1 MKINKIYD
9 INDFTFTSIVSEL
22 KEVDE
27 VDEVDKKELI
37 TEKIKSK
44 NPQDKIKTIK
54 GSEINSIPLD
64 KRANLDDPVKMYL
77 KEIGQIKLLT
87 AKKEIEL
94 AKRIEEGDVEA
105 KRILAQSNLRLVVSI
120 AKHYVGKGLL
130 FLDLIQEGN
139 IGLMKA
145 VEKFNYKLGNKF
157 STYATWWIR
166 QAITRSIADQGRT
179 IRVPVH
185 MVDMIH
191 KVTRASKLLL
201 QDLGREPSVE
211 EIAEKMELPSEKIR
225 KIIKVARHPISLE
238 SPIGKEDDRSL
249 GDFIEDEDSPEPQK
263 IAGDTLLKEQLDEVL
278 KTLTQREKHVL
289 ELRFGIAGSH
299 PHTLEEVGKDFGLTR
314 ERIRQI
320 QDKAIKRL
328 RHPKRSKKLRDYLD

>member
-1 MKINKIYD
+1 MRTNKIYD

-22 KEVDE
+22 KEA
-27 VDEVDKKELI
+27 DKKELI

-44 NPQDKIKTIK
+44 SPQDKIKTINK
-54 GSEINSIPLD
+54 SEINSIPFD
-64 KRANLDDPVKMYL
+64 KRVNLDDPIKMYL

-94 AKRIEEGDVEA
+94 AKRIEEGDVDA
-105 KRILAQSNLRLVVSI
+105 KRILTQSNLRLVVSI

-191 KVTRASKLLL
+191 KLTRASKLLI

-238 SPIGKEDDRSL
+238 SPIGKEDDRNL

-263 IAGDTLLKEQLDEVL
+263 IAGDTLLKEQLDKVL

-289 ELRFGIAGSH
+289 ELRFGIAGGH

-328 RHPKRSKKLRDYLD
+328 RHPNRSRKLRDYLD

>member
-22 KEVDE
+22 KEL
-27 VDEVDKKELI
+27 DKKELI

-44 NPQDKIKTIK
+44 NPQDKIKTINR
-54 GSEINSIPLD
+54 SEVKIIPID
-64 KRANLDDPVKMYL
+64 KIVNLNDPVKMYL

-105 KRILAQSNLRLVVSI
+105 KRILVQSNLRLVVSI

-139 IGLMKA
+139 IGLIKA

-191 KVTRASKLLL
+191 KLTKASKLLI

-225 KIIKVARHPISLE
+225 GIIKVARHPISLE
-238 SPIGKEDDRSL
+238 SPIGKEDDRNL

-263 IAGDTLLKEQLDEVL
+263 IAGDTLLKEQLDKVL
-278 KTLTQREKHVL
+278 KTLTQREKDVL
-289 ELRFGIAGSH
+289 ELRFGIAGGH

-328 RHPKRSKKLRDYLD
+328 RHPNRSRKLRDYLD